1 MIICIFQWSSSKL
14 SVFTSDDDM
23 QANIR
28 TYGKFCSLFE
38 EEVAKV
44 EQELAK
50 VDKVAKV
57 EQELV
62 NITEVILTII
72 TMITLI
78 MTMVNGYDQRFF
90 TKSHF
95 W

>member
-1 MIICIFQWSSSKL
+1 MM
-14 SVFTSDDDM
+14 T

-44 EQELAK
+44 EQEL
-50 VDKVAKV
+50 VD
-57 EQELV
+57 
-62 NITEVILTII
+62 ITEVIITII

-78 MTMVNGYDQRFF
+78 MTMVNEYDQR
-90 TKSHF
+90 
-95 W
+95 